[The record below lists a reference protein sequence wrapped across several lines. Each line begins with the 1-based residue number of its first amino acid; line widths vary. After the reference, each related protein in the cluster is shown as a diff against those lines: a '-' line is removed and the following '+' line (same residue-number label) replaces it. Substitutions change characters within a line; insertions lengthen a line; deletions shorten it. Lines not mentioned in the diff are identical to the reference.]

1 MFASTISSDRCQLYT
16 VVRTDLLSWDREVL
30 TYPPTDYMTAVARAL
45 DYQRQF
51 DPSLERYDYRVAMC
65 D

>member
-1 MFASTISSDRCQLYT
+1 MFASIVSSDRCQLYT

-45 DYQRQF
+45 DYQHQF

>member
-1 MFASTISSDRCQLYT
+1 MFASIVSSDRCQLYT

-30 TYPPTDYMTAVARAL
+30 TYPPTDYMTAVARSL

>member
-1 MFASTISSDRCQLYT
+1 MSIPTVTSDRCQLYT

-30 TYPPTDYMTAVARAL
+30 TYPPSDYMTAVRRSL
-45 DYQRQF
+45 EYQQQF
-51 DPSLERYDYRVAMC
+51 DPSLERYDYRVSMC

>member
-30 TYPPTDYMTAVARAL
+30 TYPPTDYMTAVARSL

>member
-1 MFASTISSDRCQLYT
+1 MFASIVSPDRCQLYT
-16 VVRTDLLSWDREVL
+16 VVRTDLLSWDREPL
-30 TYPPTDYMTAVARAL
+30 TYPPTDYMTAVRRAF
-45 DYQRQF
+45 DYQLQF